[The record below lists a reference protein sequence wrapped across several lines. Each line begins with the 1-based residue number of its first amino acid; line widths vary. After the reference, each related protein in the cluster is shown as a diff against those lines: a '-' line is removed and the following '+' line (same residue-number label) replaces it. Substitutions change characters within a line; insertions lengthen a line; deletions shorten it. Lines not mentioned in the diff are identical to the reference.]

1 MELHLRTDLDVL
13 YQITFESREERE
25 VVFHALLSKCPNV
38 RGAASGLD
46 RAAAGGGDLY
56 SQLRKLLRNNMT
68 ERWVQ
73 GSISNFEYLMHLNTL
88 AGRSYN
94 DLTQYPVRSQTPK
107 PPSTASTY

>member
-1 MELHLRTDLDVL
+1 MELYRWTNPNVFC
-13 YQITFESREERE
+13 QITFESREERE

-94 DLTQYPVRSQTPK
+94 DLTQYPVRRQTTK
-107 PPSTASTY
+107 LPPP